1 MKRLQRR
8 WPPGGL
14 QRTLVIMVKVPQVGR
29 VKTRLARGIGA
40 VGAVQVYRHTMR
52 AVLSRVVSRRE
63 WRTVLAVAPDADCHS
78 RVFPP
83 GISRWPQGDGD
94 LGARMQRV
102 MDRRRGGPIM
112 IIGSDIPGITAA
124 HIRAGFRALG
134 ANDAVFGPAPDG
146 GYWLVGLKRLPR
158 IPRAFHNVR
167 WSSEHALADTQA
179 NLVGLRVTLIQEL
192 NDVDDAAGLAL
203 TRGAYGRR
211 IISSAQERN
220 G

>member
-1 MKRLQRR
+1 MNWRQRR
-8 WPPGGL
+8 WPRSVL
-14 QRTLVIMVKVPQVGR
+14 QRTLVIMVKVPQAGR

-40 VGAVQVYRHTMR
+40 VGAVQVYRHTTR
-52 AVLSRVVSRRE
+52 AVLSRVVSPRE

-78 RVFPP
+78 HVFPP
-83 GISRWPQGDGD
+83 DIARWPQGAGD
-94 LGARMQRV
+94 LGARLQRV
-102 MDRRRGGPIM
+102 MNRRPPGPIL

-146 GYWLVGLKRLPR
+146 GYWLVGLKRFPH

-179 NLVGLRVTLIQEL
+179 NLEGLRVTLISEL
-192 NDVDDAAGLAL
+192 NDIDDAAGLDL

-211 IISSAQERN
+211 IIGSTQERKR
-220 G
+220 